1 MKKTIITISRQY
13 GSGGRKIAEALAK
26 KLEIPLYD
34 NEVISLAAKESG
46 LNEKVFKNPDDVP
59 SSNLLYSISMLG
71 PTKEQYGIPLYEKI
85 FMVQSD
91 AMRALAQKGS
101 CVMLG
106 RCGDYVLKD
115 VEDCTHIFICASLK
129 ERVKRAKEDYGL
141 SEENIEKKVLNVDKR
156 RETYY
161 NYHTNQKW
169 GYPSNYHLVINT
181 DHLEINDII
190 KLIESYMEL
199 KK

>member
-26 KLEIPLYD
+26 KLEVPLYD

-91 AMRALAQKGS
+91 AMRTLAQKGS